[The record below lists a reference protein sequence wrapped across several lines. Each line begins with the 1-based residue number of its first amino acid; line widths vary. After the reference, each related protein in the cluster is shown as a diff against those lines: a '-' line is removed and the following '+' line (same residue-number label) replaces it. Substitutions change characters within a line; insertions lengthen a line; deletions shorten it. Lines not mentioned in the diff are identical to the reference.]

1 MEPTHRTKGL
11 RRTAALVVATAAA
24 ALAIPAAANAAVTGD
39 ATGNTA
45 VLTGDAANDTITIG
59 VSGAVLTH
67 NLGTAT
73 GFEDETDFDSTEI
86 GKQTLTAAAGTLTI
100 NGGGGDDIIIAGP
113 NNDIVNGG
121 DGNDR
126 LTGFR
131 GTDTI
136 NGGDGADVMIWNNG
150 DGDDINDGG
159 DGGGDETLFNNGA
172 ADDQM
177 DVAPVGGGAHHFH
190 RVGADIDIDISA
202 ATERLNINSF
212 AGNDTLAA
220 TADTTLPITIDAGP
234 GDDNITGGGG
244 ADLLQG
250 GPGADFL
257 NGAGG
262 GDRVVGNQ
270 GNDRM
275 NGGDGDDTLVWNN
288 GDGNDEMNGH
298 AGLDRI
304 ENNLGAANDISHL
317 SVVNGKVHYARDNN
331 PFTLD
336 IAESEVFELNT
347 FGGND
352 TLDTTPGIGSL
363 IAVVADAGS
372 GNDSFVGGD
381 ENDSFFGGLGDD
393 TLDPGAGAGDLV
405 DGQGGNDTLKVRDD
419 QPDLARGGSG
429 TDSAVADQLDLL
441 VDVESKD
448 VPVVTPPAPA
458 PAADTQGTAARVL
471 QRRVTSKLKKGVYT
485 AKIRIECPASEPGG
499 CNGALILQTA
509 KTVSLGG
516 TKFHAVVAAKRY
528 KLDSGERVTLKVKLP
543 KGVRALSKRGT
554 LSLKATTTN
563 TDAAGNLAQR
573 TSKLAIKLVR

>member
-1 MEPTHRTKGL
+1 MESIHRISGL

-45 VLTGDAANDTITIG
+45 VLTGDAAPDTITIG
-59 VSGAVLTH
+59 INNGLLTH

-73 GFEDETDFDSTEI
+73 GFEDETDFDSTED
-86 GKQTLTAAAGTLTI
+86 GSQTLTAAAGTLTI
-100 NGGGGDDIIIAGP
+100 NGGGGDDIITGGP
-113 NNDIVNGG
+113 NNDVINGG
-121 DGNDR
+121 DGSDR

-131 GTDTI
+131 GADTKNGGLGNDVIIWNNGDGNDTD
-136 NGGDGADVMIWNNG
+136 NGGDGADEQVING
-150 DGDDINDGG
+150 RNTTDDMTVVNQGGVVRFDRVDPGKFNVTMDEIERLSINSLQGDDKLV
-159 DGGGDETLFNNGA
+159 TA
-172 ADDQM
+172 P
-177 DVAPVGGGAHHFH
+177 DV
-190 RVGADIDIDISA
+190 
-202 ATERLNINSF
+202 
-212 AGNDTLAA
+212 
-220 TADTTLPITIDAGP
+220 TLPITVDAGA
-234 GDDNITGGGG
+234 GKDSITTGGA
-244 ADLLQG
+244 ADLVQG
-250 GPGADFL
+250 GEGDDFL

-262 GDRVVGNQ
+262 GDRVLGNP
-270 GNDRM
+270 GADKM

-304 ENNLGAANDISHL
+304 EDNLGAANDISSL
-317 SVVNGKVHYARDNN
+317 DVRNGKVHYARQNN
-331 PFTLD
+331 PFELD
-336 IAESEVFELNT
+336 VAESEVFELNT

-352 TLDTTPGIGSL
+352 TLDVKPGIGSL

-372 GNDSFVGGD
+372 GNDRFTGGD
-381 ENDSFFGGLGDD
+381 ETDTFFGGLGND

-405 DGQGGNDTLKVRDD
+405 DGQGDNDTLKVRDN

-458 PAADTQGTAARVL
+458 PEADTQGTAARVL

-485 AKIRIECPASEPGG
+485 AKIRVECPASEAGG
-499 CNGALILQTA
+499 CAGALVLQTA

-516 TKFHAVVAAKRY
+516 TKFRAVVAAKRY
-528 KLDSGERVTLKVKLP
+528 KLDRGERVTLKVKLP